1 MPRPLRVEYG
11 GAIYHLLNRGDRREV
26 IVQDDQDRT
35 RFLETLGETCRK
47 TQWQVLA
54 VCLMPNH
61 FHLVVETPQANLV
74 VGMKWFLGTYTAR
87 FNRRHRQFGH
97 LFSGRYKALVVD
109 GDSPGYLRTVCDY
122 VHLNPARAR
131 LIADEQPL
139 TAYPWSSYPHY
150 LRSPRQRPEW
160 LHTARLLGEYG
171 VARDHAA
178 ERRHFAEQLEQRRVA
193 ETGADWHKLRRGWL
207 HGAAEFRDRV
217 MERAYGQAGESHTAS
232 HRQETSEAHAERI
245 VGEELQQ
252 RGWDD
257 AELGRRRKGDAEKI
271 QIAKRLRQESTVT
284 LKWIATRLQMG
295 TWTHVSNRLSQGKVQ
310 FCVNTKGPSDS
321 TSASGK

>member
-1 MPRPLRVEYG
+1 MPRPLRVEYA
-11 GAIYHLLNRGDRREV
+11 GAIYHVLNRGDRREQ
-26 IVQDDQDRT
+26 IVADDQDRT

-54 VCLMPNH
+54 VCLLPNH

-122 VHLNPARAR
+122 VHLNPARAQ
-131 LIADEQPL
+131 LVAPEQPL

-150 LRSPRQRPEW
+150 LRPARHRPDW
-160 LHTARLLGEYG
+160 LQVERLLGEYG
-171 VARDHAA
+171 VRRDTAA
-178 ERRHFAEQLEQRRVA
+178 GRRQFAEQVEQRRAA
-193 ETGADWHKLRRGWL
+193 ETGADWQKLRRGWL
-207 HGAAEFRDRV
+207 HGAAEFRERV
-217 MERAYGQAGESHTAS
+217 LERAHGQAGESHTAS
-232 HRQETSEAHAERI
+232 HRQETSAAQAERI
-245 VGEELQQ
+245 VRDELQQ

-257 AELGRRRKGDAEKI
+257 AELRRRRKGDAGKI
-271 QIAKRLRQESTVT
+271 QIARRLRAETTVS
-284 LKWIATRLQMG
+284 LKWIAARLEMG
-295 TWTHVSNRLSQGKVQ
+295 TWTHVSNRLSHGKAQ
-310 FCVNTKGPSDS
+310 TCVNTKD
-321 TSASGK
+321 